1 MSYRPHWS
9 WAAGMLLLLTGV
21 PPVQAQTTTAPVATD
36 SFLALVPP
44 REIVDIDRDI
54 AAAEA
59 DRSSAAREEE
69 SALALKSGSD
79 ARIQVKKRE
88 ISAADGR
95 KNLAKREKKEAEVAA
110 LEAEKN
116 ALEREKNLM
125 ERRKSLRE
133 AEIDL
138 AKKRAELATLTRQAL
153 DLEKQL
159 MLKRAEHGGI
169 ASGGPQAARS
179 NQILFDL
186 EKATLE
192 AQRKRADK
200 AGEVTDRE
208 KRVVERRMQILEA
221 QRSVVSGR

>member
-1 MSYRPHWS
+1 MVYHVRWIG
-9 WAAGMLLLLTGV
+9 AVALLLAAA
-21 PPVQAQTTTAPVATD
+21 PAAAAQTTMAAD

-44 REIVDIDRDI
+44 RDVSEIDADI

-59 DRSSAAREEE
+59 DRASAAREEE
-69 SALALKSGSD
+69 NALSLRSGSD

-95 KNLAKREKKEAEVAA
+95 KNLAKREKQDAQVAA
-110 LEAEKN
+110 LEAEKK
-116 ALEREKNLM
+116 ALEREKTLM

-138 AKKRAELATLTRQAL
+138 AKKRAELAALTRQSL
-153 DLEKQL
+153 DLEKEL
-159 MLKRAEHGGI
+159 MLKRAEHGGVGG
-169 ASGGPQAARS
+169 GGPQAARA

-208 KRVVERRMQILEA
+208 KRVVERRIQILEA
-221 QRSVVSGR
+221 QRSVISGG